1 MIKLYDRDAVY
12 LTDHLDKL
20 IKCFGWPPSEE
31 DKPANP
37 SNVPKPKLWQSELAT
52 EDSRRTARVRLQ
64 GILEAISEQLPATP
78 ALVGPLQRD
87 PHRP

>member
-31 DKPANP
+31 EKPTNP
-37 SNVPKPKLWQSELAT
+37 SNVPKPKLWETELAS

-64 GILEAISEQLPATP
+64 GILDAISEQLPARPPVVSTR
-78 ALVGPLQRD
+78 LVQ
-87 PHRP
+87 PHQP

>member
-31 DKPANP
+31 EKPANP
-37 SNVPKPKLWQSELAT
+37 SNVPKPKLWETELAG
-52 EDSRRTARVRLQ
+52 EESRRAATERLQ
-64 GILEAISEQLPATP
+64 GIIDAIQEQLPP
-78 ALVGPLQRD
+78 EPLTIELPD
-87 PHRP
+87 SAS